1 MRRRRYHIGMDA
13 KPPTSE
19 EYDRF
24 TRLVDRVLSVP
35 KAEIQRR
42 QEEYLKQSAANPN
55 RRGPKRKKPYAS
67 RDSGA

>member
-1 MRRRRYHIGMDA
+1 MINGMDV

-24 TRLVDRVLSVP
+24 TQLVDRVISVP
-35 KAEIQRR
+35 KAEIRKR
-42 QEEYLKQSAANPN
+42 EEEYKRQSEANPN
-55 RRGPKRKKPYAS
+55 RRGPKPKKPSAF